1 MSEAPDAGV
10 RPVAAAT
17 VLLVRD
23 RIGSSG
29 LEVLMVERHRE
40 IEFAG
45 GATVFPGGKV
55 HPSDASPALREHCQG
70 AEGLDEAAL
79 SLRVAAIRESFEECG
94 VLLARARGKAPG
106 RALVP
111 AARLADLWKRYRRML
126 ERHELSMEELVRREN
141 LELACDLLVPFAHWI
156 TPEGL
161 PKRFDTHFF
170 LVRAP
175 SDQVAAHDG
184 HELVGARWLTPNEA
198 LADADA
204 GRRSIIFPTRMNLS
218 KLARSE
224 SADAAIAAARAQPV
238 VTVLPRIDRSAKGAF
253 LRIPVEAGYDLV
265 EAPVEEALQARPRV
279 STA

>member
-1 MSEAPDAGV
+1 MSEDRRTGTP
-10 RPVAAAT
+10 PVAAAT

-23 RIGSSG
+23 RVHASG
-29 LEVLMVERHRE
+29 IEVFMVERHRE

-55 HPSDASPALREHCQG
+55 HPSDASPTLRERCRG

-94 VLLARARGKAPG
+94 ILLARPRAAGAG
-106 RALVP
+106 EALVS
-111 AARLADLWKRYRRML
+111 AAPLADLWKRYRGVL
-126 ERHELSMEELVRREN
+126 ERHELSMEDLVRKED

-161 PKRFDTHFF
+161 PKRFDTSFF
-170 LVRAP
+170 LVHAP

-184 HELVGARWLTPNEA
+184 RELVGARWLSPAEA

-204 GRRSIIFPTRMNLS
+204 GRRSIIFPTRMNLA
-218 KLARSE
+218 KLGRSP
-224 SADAAIAAARAQPV
+224 STAHAIAAARAHPV
-238 VTVLPRIDRSAKGAF
+238 VTVLPRIDQGAQGAV
-253 LRIPVEAGYDLV
+253 LRIPREAGYDIV
-265 EAPVEEALQARPRV
+265 EAPLDEARRR
-279 STA
+279 